1 MFSPCIVTLTRV
13 IRERHFICH
22 DALNYTELIRFRIFW
37 GFFFFRIV
45 TFFNCLKNLTKD
57 SKDVLASSRAN
68 VIIAKLSTPISS
80 YYFFSLNPSRIES
93 WKWFHITNFCR
104 SKSTLNSFLQ
114 RNAITINVT
123 MFSAARIVI
132 QQHFSQHERIIV
144 LIAAALSAHQ
154 GELFAKGSTR
164 SECRD

>member
-1 MFSPCIVTLTRV
+1 MKMISYHQFLPQQIDAQ
-13 IRERHFICH
+13 FI
-22 DALNYTELIRFRIFW
+22 W
-37 GFFFFRIV
+37 
-45 TFFNCLKNLTKD
+45 
-57 SKDVLASSRAN
+57 
-68 VIIAKLSTPISS
+68 
-80 YYFFSLNPSRIES
+80 
-93 WKWFHITNFCR
+93 
-104 SKSTLNSFLQ
+104 LQ

-132 QQHFSQHERIIV
+132 QQHFSQYERIIV